1 MSKVIAGFSMSPDGF
16 VADADDGVEQVFKWY
31 SVGGT
36 DAEVMAGDQAF
47 GMTHEAAE
55 FIEEAGQ
62 VPGCW

>member
-1 MSKVIAGFSMSPDGF
+1 MSPDGF

-47 GMTHEAAE
+47 GMTREAAE
-55 FIEEAGQ
+55 FIEEAGR